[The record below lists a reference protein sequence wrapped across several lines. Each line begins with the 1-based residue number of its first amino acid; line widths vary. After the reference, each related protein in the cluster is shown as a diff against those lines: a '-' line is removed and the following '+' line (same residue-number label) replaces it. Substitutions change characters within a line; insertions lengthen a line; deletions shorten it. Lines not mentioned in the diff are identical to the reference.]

1 MIEKILLATT
11 IVAGLGIGATWSP
24 HQNTTFAD
32 VPHLA
37 TATLSRSGDGHFYT
51 EAKVN
56 GRSIRF
62 LVDTGA
68 SETALT
74 EEDAKRLGISLD
86 RSAYEFVGK
95 GASGIVR
102 GQWVQLES
110 IVINDIER
118 SDVRALVLEGGSV
131 SLLGQPFLQTIDEI
145 LIKSGEMEF
154 KTSHV

>member
-1 MIEKILLATT
+1 
-11 IVAGLGIGATWSP
+11 
-24 HQNTTFAD
+24 
-32 VPHLA
+32 
-37 TATLSRSGDGHFYT
+37 
-51 EAKVN
+51 VN

-102 GQWVQLES
+102 GQWVQLKS